1 MLKRTVIYS
10 NIHSVKDLSNKIH
23 ELFLLDAE
31 FQKKKRTKL
40 RRALLLEYTWN
51 LSFPT
56 VFSER
61 HRVCRN
67 RYIKIIELIQP
78 GSERTDCG
86 GQGGRVGRWD

>member
-10 NIHSVKDLSNKIH
+10 NIHSVKDFSNKIH

-31 FQKKKRTKL
+31 FQKKRTQL

-56 VFSER
+56 GVLR
-61 HRVCRN
+61 RA
-67 RYIKIIELIQP
+67 
-78 GSERTDCG
+78 
-86 GQGGRVGRWD
+86 

>member
-10 NIHSVKDLSNKIH
+10 NIHSVKDFSNKIH

-31 FQKKKRTKL
+31 FQKKRTQL

-56 VFSER
+56 
-61 HRVCRN
+61 
-67 RYIKIIELIQP
+67 
-78 GSERTDCG
+78 GD
-86 GQGGRVGRWD
+86 